1 VSSAENQRKGIIQE
15 KWGAALDS
23 GFQVVPNI
31 LIRAQNQLG
40 LDPVDVVVLL
50 NLMAHWWEKEDV
62 PFIAPSRIAKRMNVT
77 TRTVERH
84 LKGLEKKGYLGRCK
98 PQRSENG
105 LYTRG
110 YDLQPL
116 VKVLQGASKNAVLL
130 RKLQQSQLEDLNQEE
145 HLAATEGPQVQ
156 SNGDAEPV
164 QRVASSIPT
173 GEGSGNLGPRVASL
187 QDTPQT
193 PAEQEERAR
202 AMLAMPAKL
211 RDGNWETSMI
221 GKACPV
227 CQVLFERGHQCK
239 QVSHDDDDALF

>member
-1 VSSAENQRKGIIQE
+1 VSSPEKPQKPQNGVIQE
-15 KWGAALDS
+15 KWGTALEA

-50 NLMAHWWEKEDV
+50 NLMAHWWEKTAL
-62 PFIAPSRIAKRMNVT
+62 PFIAPSRIARRMNVT

-84 LKGLEKKGYLGRCK
+84 LKKLEKSGFLRRCA
-98 PQRSENG
+98 PQRTGDG
-105 LYTRG
+105 LYTRT

-116 VKVLQGASKNAVLL
+116 VTALQRASKNDLL
-130 RKLQQSQLEDLNQEE
+130 FRMMQQNQFEDLNSEE

-156 SNGDAEPV
+156 NNGDAEPV

-173 GEGSGNLGPRVASL
+173 GEGSGKPSPRVAVSKN
-187 QDTPQT
+187 DTPLLTHSQGSDT
-193 PAEQEERAR
+193 IAIPARLLDE
-202 AMLAMPAKL
+202 
-211 RDGNWETSMI
+211 GWEDSLV

-227 CQVLFERGHQCK
+227 CHAPFEQGHQCK
-239 QVSHDDDDALF
+239 RILVSDGDLF